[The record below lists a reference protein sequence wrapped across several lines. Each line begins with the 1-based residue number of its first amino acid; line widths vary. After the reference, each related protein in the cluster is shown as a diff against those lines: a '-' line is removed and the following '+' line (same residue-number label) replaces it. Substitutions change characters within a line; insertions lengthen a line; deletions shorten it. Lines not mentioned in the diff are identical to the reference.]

1 MIALVLGGA
10 RSGKSVIAEELA
22 ASTDAHVTYVATVR
36 VDGDVDLAN
45 RIALHRSRRPSAW
58 TTLEDYDDLVSVLDT
73 TRGTVLIDSLGPW
86 LAKLPGMNPD
96 AEGLCA
102 ALQRRAGDTVVV
114 TDEVGMGVH
123 PTSQLGREFRDALG
137 ALNQAV
143 AQVADKVLFVV
154 AGLVLPLGPG
164 LQR

>member
-22 ASTDAHVTYVATVR
+22 TSTDAHVTYVATVR

-58 TTLEDYDDLVSVLDT
+58 TTLEYYDDLVSVLDT
-73 TRGTVLIDSLGPW
+73 TRRFPST
-86 LAKLPGMNPD
+86 
-96 AEGLCA
+96 

-114 TDEVGMGVH
+114 SDEVGMGVH